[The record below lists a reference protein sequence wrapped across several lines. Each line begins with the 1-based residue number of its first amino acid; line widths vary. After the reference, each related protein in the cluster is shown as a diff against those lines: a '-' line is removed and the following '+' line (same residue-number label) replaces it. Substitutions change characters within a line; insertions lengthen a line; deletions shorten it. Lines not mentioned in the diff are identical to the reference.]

1 VCVCVCG
8 VCVCARALSQLC
20 LTLCDPMDCSSPG
33 SSVLEFSRQE
43 CWSGLPFPTPGYLPY
58 QGIKLRSLASLV
70 LAGGFF
76 TTAPCWKPTRL
87 LDSQTHRDGR
97 KQNGGCQG
105 LRGGN
110 EEQVSDGDSP
120 SFARRKE
127 FWRWLVVM
135 GAQ

>member
-1 VCVCVCG
+1 MYVCVC
-8 VCVCARALSQLC
+8 ALSQLC

-43 CWSGLPFPTPGYLPY
+43 CWSGLPFPTPGYLAY

-87 LDSQTHRDGR
+87 LDSLTHRDGR

-110 EEQVSDGDSP
+110 EQVSDGDSP